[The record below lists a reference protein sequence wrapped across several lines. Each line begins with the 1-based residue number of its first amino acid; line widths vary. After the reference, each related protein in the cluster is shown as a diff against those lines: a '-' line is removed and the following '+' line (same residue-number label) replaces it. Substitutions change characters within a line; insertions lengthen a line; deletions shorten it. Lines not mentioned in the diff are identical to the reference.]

1 MNSKYIDKIKKI
13 ESLFLY
19 NEDLK
24 CYLEDTLFNLKMCY
38 DDYKED
44 KDSMIKMYFYKGN
57 EDYGDNLVII
67 GYYNKIN
74 LLFEHLYR
82 FYKKIIDD
90 YNDKQKCYN
99 CPIKLTTKIKYNKN
113 KDEYD
118 KYCCDKKDL
127 FFYGNQIRCMNAFA
141 CYAMS
146 YQFPIV
152 CFSEIKLNKYGVE
165 NV

>member
-1 MNSKYIDKIKKI
+1 MNNLYKEKIKKI

-19 NEDLK
+19 NKDLK
-24 CYLEDTLFNLKMCY
+24 FYLEDTIFNLEMCLEDY
-38 DDYKED
+38 DEN
-44 KDSMIKMYFYKGN
+44 KDSAIKMYFYIGN

-67 GYYNKIN
+67 GHYNKIN
-74 LLFEHLYR
+74 LLFEHLYK

-99 CPIKLTTKIKYNKN
+99 CPIVSTTKIKYNKN

-118 KYCCDKKDL
+118 KYCCSEKDL
-127 FFYGNQIRCMNAFA
+127 IFYGNEIHCINKFA
-141 CYAMS
+141 YYAMS
-146 YQFPIV
+146 YEIPV
-152 CFSEIKLNKYGVE
+152 VYFSEIKLNKYEVE